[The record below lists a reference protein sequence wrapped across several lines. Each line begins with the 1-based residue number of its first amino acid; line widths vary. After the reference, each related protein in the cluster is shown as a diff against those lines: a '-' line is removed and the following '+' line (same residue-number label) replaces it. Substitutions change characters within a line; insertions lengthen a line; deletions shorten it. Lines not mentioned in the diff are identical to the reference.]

1 MQREGSSD
9 EDVFF
14 YPERMESNENN
25 NNVNNKNA
33 NNNNVNNNN
42 VNNTYYAQLN
52 SNIYSPFDVNN

>member
-14 YPERMESNENN
+14 YPERMESNENSK
-25 NNVNNKNA
+25 NV

>member
-1 MQREGSSD
+1 
-9 EDVFF
+9 
-14 YPERMESNENN
+14 MESNENSK
-25 NNVNNKNA
+25 NV